1 MSSPQSFGGCCSHR
15 WFLCPHLP
23 PPPGEPGTE
32 DQPHYLR
39 RTQQAGLSAL
49 SHPGTP
55 KGVCACCRHISSS
68 PHSSPLRSGHAQTH
82 CGTALTRVT
91 ASLPVVTPG
100 PFTSNV
106 AAPNPLA
113 LGMQGLFQYSSN
125 SQTTLLPVG
134 SSGSLSTS
142 SWQTFQDL
150 HLQPAFSP
158 YTRSDSFYGR
168 KDPLGGLF
176 PSGHSLS

>member
-100 PFTSNV
+100 PFTSSQCCCPQPPGFGDAGPVPILLKFPNDPPPPCGQLWLPLHFFL
-106 AAPNPLA
+106 ADLPGFAPSASL
-113 LGMQGLFQYSSN
+113 L
-125 SQTTLLPVG
+125 TL
-134 SSGSLSTS
+134 
-142 SWQTFQDL
+142 
-150 HLQPAFSP
+150 
-158 YTRSDSFYGR
+158 
-168 KDPLGGLF
+168 
-176 PSGHSLS
+176 HSL